1 MREIGYAIVFRVATH
16 PFTALDPQEY
26 LKLMAS
32 INSITLL
39 FSIQPY
45 LLFSLFAFSVVDV
58 VVVCCDVVKVVI
70 AVDDTG
76 VVVESFV
83 VAVPIKSF
91 LSYMLKIAA
100 ALGTLI

>member
-1 MREIGYAIVFRVATH
+1 MFLKWIHEFSAIEF
-16 PFTALDPQEY
+16 
-26 LKLMAS
+26 LK
-32 INSITLL
+32 
-39 FSIQPY
+39 Y
-45 LLFSLFAFSVVDV
+45 LLFSLFAFSLVDV

-91 LSYMLKIAA
+91 LSYL
-100 ALGTLI
+100 L

>member
-32 INSITLL
+32 INFITLF
-39 FSIQPY
+39 FSIQQY
-45 LLFSLFAFSVVDV
+45 LLFSFSVVDV

-91 LSYMLKIAA
+91 LSYL
-100 ALGTLI
+100 L

>member
-1 MREIGYAIVFRVATH
+1 
-16 PFTALDPQEY
+16 
-26 LKLMAS
+26 MAS
-32 INSITLL
+32 INFITLL

-58 VVVCCDVVKVVI
+58 VVVYCHVVKVAI

-91 LSYMLKIAA
+91 LSYL
-100 ALGTLI
+100 L

>member
-1 MREIGYAIVFRVATH
+1 
-16 PFTALDPQEY
+16 
-26 LKLMAS
+26 MAS
-32 INSITLL
+32 INFITLL

-45 LLFSLFAFSVVDV
+45 LLSSLFAFAVVDV

-91 LSYMLKIAA
+91 LSYL
-100 ALGTLI
+100 L